1 MCGILFSLATQ
12 EHPVDQNEW
21 DVLKELNTRRGPD
34 SQNLHHTQICNGS
47 QDNSLGLQFYSTVLH
62 LRGSDVVPQPRCDPN
77 TGNTLCWNGEI
88 FGGIDVAFGENDT
101 QVLMNTLE
109 KAASETEILS
119 ALQSIEGPFAF
130 VYYRASTK
138 KVYFG
143 RDCLGRRSLLWL
155 RSETGAF
162 MLSSVGKAKTNQ
174 EDPNVWEEVP
184 ANGFYCIDLN
194 VNIANAD
201 KNESSE
207 LPRACGI
214 PLTLFPWTYVQ
225 NQDKLDMLKEGKL
238 SFPFPRLNTTL
249 PELEM
254 IEGADA
260 DTEPAM
266 DQAMKKAVAEFRSV
280 LGESV
285 KKRVA
290 DIPYLDTKGQ
300 ARVAI
305 LFSGGLDCIC
315 LAALANQH
323 LPMSESIDLLNV
335 AFENPR
341 AEKAKTQPAKK
352 SKNRKPKKN
361 QLEGEPEVKK
371 QVEQEKRSIYDTPDR
386 LTGKAGVEE
395 LRQIAPDRTWNFVEI
410 NVPYPE
416 AMEYRQR
423 IIDRMF
429 PLDTVMDL
437 SIAMAFWFASRGR
450 GAVHVDG
457 HAIDYES
464 HARVLISGLGADE
477 QLGGYSRHR
486 EAYRHGSWER
496 LIQETQLDVDRISTR
511 NLGRD
516 DRIMS
521 DHGKEVRFPFL
532 STYVVD
538 WLCQQPIQLKMDLRY
553 NRGVGEKILLRHV
566 ARELGLVNASRNW
579 KRAIQFGAKTAKMTG
594 ESRSEKGQHKL
605 LQE

>member
-1 MCGILFSLATQ
+1 
-12 EHPVDQNEW
+12 
-21 DVLKELNTRRGPD
+21 KGPD
-34 SQNLHHTQICNGS
+34 SQNLHQTHVCNCSNGS
-47 QDNSLGLQFYSTVLH
+47 NNLDLQFYSTVLH

-88 FGGIDVAFGENDT
+88 FGGIDVTFGENDT
-101 QVLMNTLE
+101 QVLMDTLE
-109 KAASETEILS
+109 KASTETEILS

-155 RSETGAF
+155 RSETRAF
-162 MLSSVGKAKTNQ
+162 MLSSVGKAKTHQ
-174 EDPNVWEEVP
+174 DDVDGWEEVP

-194 VNIANAD
+194 AD
-201 KNESSE
+201 ITN
-207 LPRACGI
+207 
-214 PLTLFPWTYVQ
+214 
-225 NQDKLDMLKEGKL
+225 
-238 SFPFPRLNTTL
+238 SFPFPRLNATV
-249 PELEM
+249 PDLEV
-254 IEGADA
+254 IEAADA
-260 DTEPAM
+260 DTEPVI
-266 DQAMKKAVAEFRSV
+266 DQDMKRAIAEFRSV

-315 LAALANQH
+315 LAALANEH

-341 AEKAKTQPAKK
+341 AEKAKSQPPKK
-352 SKNRKPKKN
+352 PKNRKPKK
-361 QLEGEPEVKK
+361 K
-371 QVEQEKRSIYDTPDR
+371 KRSTYDTPDR

-395 LRQIAPDRTWNFVEI
+395 LRQIAPERTWNFVEI

-416 AMEYRQR
+416 AMEHRQR

-437 SIAMAFWFASRGR
+437 SIAMAFWFASRGK
-450 GAVHVDG
+450 GIVHVDG
-457 HAIDYES
+457 HAVDYES

-538 WLCQQPIQLKMDLRY
+538 WLCQQPIQLKMDPRY
-553 NRGVGEKILLRHV
+553 NRGIGEKILLRHV
-566 ARELGLVNASRNW
+566 ARALGLVHASRNW

-605 LQE
+605 MQE

>member
-1 MCGILFSLATQ
+1 MCGILFSLATPDL
-12 EHPVDQNEW
+12 PVDQNEW
-21 DVLKELNTRRGPD
+21 DILKELNTRRGPD
-34 SQNLHHTQICNGS
+34 SQNLHQTHVCNCSNGS
-47 QDNSLGLQFYSTVLH
+47 NNLDLQFYSTVLH

-88 FGGIDVAFGENDT
+88 FGGIDKVAFGENDT
-101 QVLMNTLE
+101 QVLMDTLE
-109 KAASETEILS
+109 KASTETEILS

-155 RSETGAF
+155 RSETRAF
-162 MLSSVGKAKTNQ
+162 MLSSVGKAKTHQ
-174 EDPNVWEEVP
+174 DDVDGWEEVP

-194 VNIANAD
+194 AD
-201 KNESSE
+201 ITNVDKGETE
-207 LPRACGI
+207 LPRACDI
-214 PLTLFPWTYVQ
+214 PLQMFPWTYVQ
-225 NQDKLDMLKEGKL
+225 TEDRLDILKEGKL
-238 SFPFPRLNTTL
+238 SFPFPRLNATV
-249 PELEM
+249 PDLEV
-254 IEGADA
+254 IEAADA
-260 DTEPAM
+260 DTEPVI
-266 DQAMKKAVAEFRSV
+266 DQDMKRAIAEFRSV

-315 LAALANQH
+315 LAALANEH

-341 AEKAKTQPAKK
+341 AEKAKSQPPKK
-352 SKNRKPKKN
+352 PKNRKPKKSL
-361 QLEGEPEVKK
+361 LEEEPEAK
-371 QVEQEKRSIYDTPDR
+371 QTVEQEKRSTYDTPDR

-395 LRQIAPDRTWNFVEI
+395 LRQIAPERTWNFVEI

-416 AMEYRQR
+416 AMEHRQR

-437 SIAMAFWFASRGR
+437 SIAMAFWFASRGK
-450 GAVHVDG
+450 GIVHVDG
-457 HAIDYES
+457 HAVDYES

-538 WLCQQPIQLKMDLRY
+538 WLCQQPIQLKMDPRY
-553 NRGVGEKILLRHV
+553 NRAGTG
-566 ARELGLVNASRNW
+566 REQSSLAQKQQR
-579 KRAIQFGAKTAKMTG
+579 
-594 ESRSEKGQHKL
+594 
-605 LQE
+605 

>member
-1 MCGILFSLATQ
+1 MCGILFSLATSNR
-12 EHPVDQNEW
+12 PVDQNEW
-21 DVLKELNTRRGPD
+21 DILKDLNTRRGPD
-34 SQNLHHTQICNGS
+34 SQNLHQTRICNCS
-47 QDNSLGLQFYSTVLH
+47 NDNSSLDLQFYSTVLH
-62 LRGSDVVPQPRCDPN
+62 LRGSDVVPQPRCDPS
-77 TGNTLCWNGEI
+77 TGSTLCWNGEI

-101 QVLMNTLE
+101 QVLMDTLE
-109 KAASETEILS
+109 RASTEIEILS

-130 VYYRASTK
+130 VYYRATTK

-162 MLSSVGKAKTNQ
+162 MLSSVGRAKTHQ
-174 EDPNVWEEVP
+174 DDKDGWEEVP
-184 ANGFYCIDLN
+184 ANGFYCVDLN
-194 VNIANAD
+194 VDTTHAG
-201 KNESSE
+201 NEKETE
-207 LPRACGI
+207 LPSACGF
-214 PLTLFPWTYVQ
+214 PLQLFPWAYVP
-225 NQDKLDMLKEGKL
+225 NDDALDKLREGKL
-238 SFPFPRLNTTL
+238 SFPFPRLNATL
-249 PELEM
+249 PDLEV
-254 IEGADA
+254 IEAADEE
-260 DTEPAM
+260 TEPAI
-266 DQAMKKAVAEFRSV
+266 DQDMKKAIAEFRSV

-290 DIPYLDTKGQ
+290 DIPYLETKGQ
-300 ARVAI
+300 ARAAI

-315 LAALANQH
+315 LAALANEY

-341 AEKAKTQPAKK
+341 AEKAKAQPPKK
-352 SKNRKPKKN
+352 SKNKKPKKTP
-361 QLEGEPEVKK
+361 LEGEQGAEA
-371 QVEQEKRSIYDTPDR
+371 QEKRSIYDTPDR

-395 LRQIAPDRTWNFVEI
+395 LRHIAPERTWNFVEI

-416 AMEYRQR
+416 AMEHRQR

-437 SIAMAFWFASRGR
+437 SIAMAFWFASRGK
-450 GAVHVDG
+450 GVVHVDG
-457 HAIDYES
+457 HTVDYES

-553 NRGVGEKILLRHV
+553 SRGIGEKILLRHV
-566 ARELGLVNASRNW
+566 ARALGLVNASRNW

>member
-1 MCGILFSLATQ
+1 MCGILFSLATR
-12 EHPVDQNEW
+12 EYSVNQNEW
-21 DVLKELNTRRGPD
+21 EVLKELNTRRGPD
-34 SQNLHHTQICNGS
+34 SQNLKQVQSCNCS
-47 QDNSLGLQFYSTVLH
+47 KEDLSLQFFSTVLH
-62 LRGSDVVPQPRCDPN
+62 LRGANVVPQPLCGPY
-77 TGNTLCWNGEI
+77 TGNILCWNGEI
-88 FGGIDVAFGENDT
+88 FGGINVEFGQNDT
-101 QVLMNTLE
+101 QVLMDTLE
-109 KAASETEILS
+109 KASSEIEILS

-130 VYYRASTK
+130 VYYKTSSK
-138 KVYFG
+138 KIYFG

-155 RSETGAF
+155 RSDKGAF

-174 EDPNVWEEVP
+174 DDPDVWEEVP
-184 ANGFYCIDLN
+184 ANGIYSIDLN
-194 VNIANAD
+194 TDILALEEPN
-201 KNESSE
+201 E
-207 LPRACGI
+207 LPKACGY
-214 PLTLFPWTYVQ
+214 PLNLFPWAYIE
-225 NQDKLDMLKEGKL
+225 NYDKLDMLKKGKL
-238 SFPFPRLNTTL
+238 SFPFPRLNATL
-249 PELEM
+249 PDHEIIDEANAD
-254 IEGADA
+254 IEPPIDVNMEKAI
-260 DTEPAM
+260 TEF
-266 DQAMKKAVAEFRSV
+266 KSV

-315 LAALANQH
+315 LAALANQY

-341 AEKAKTQPAKK
+341 AEKAKTQTPKK
-352 SKNRKPKKN
+352 SKKRNPKKN
-361 QLEGEPEVKK
+361 QTEAVKK
-371 QVEQEKRSIYDTPDR
+371 EQKDVQESKRSIYDTPDR

-437 SIAMAFWFASRGR
+437 SIAMAFWFASRGK
-450 GAVHVDG
+450 GVIHTQDQVV
-457 HAIDYES
+457 DYES

-486 EAYRHGSWER
+486 EAFRHGSWER

-553 NRGVGEKILLRHV
+553 NRGIGEKILLRHV

-605 LQE
+605 IQE